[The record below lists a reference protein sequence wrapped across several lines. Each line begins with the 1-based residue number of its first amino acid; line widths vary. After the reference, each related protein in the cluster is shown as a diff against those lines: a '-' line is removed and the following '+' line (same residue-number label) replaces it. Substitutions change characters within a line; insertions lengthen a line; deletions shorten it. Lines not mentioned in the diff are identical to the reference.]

1 MFLVAGTDSPKF
13 MGFFKMFKDDFEE
26 FQDTQ
31 AVFVTMSPTIFGAFH
46 GCWMGPP
53 EARDHVSIDFGH
65 QRFSLLWQQL
75 GMGFFGPRN
84 FDEIRERVQDS
95 TMVTV
100 CFFSEKT
107 CGGRKRGGA
116 NLEILVLPVDVPAK
130 RQSCIQSHGD
140 FKVTKCS
147 SFLRCWHFWGNC
159 QKYNTQAER
168 LACRATATTYCN
180 AKFLDFLKLAHVFSL
195 RKFWGVRRATGFQ
208 HVFLLWA

>member
-1 MFLVAGTDSPKF
+1 MILRNFKTLKQSLWPCLPPFLGRSTAVGWARQKQETMCPLTLATSDSPCYDSSWAWDCLDPEILTKF
-13 MGFFKMFKDDFEE
+13 GKGFKILRWWPC
-26 FQDTQ
+26 
-31 AVFVTMSPTIFGAFH
+31 V
-46 GCWMGPP
+46 
-53 EARDHVSIDFGH
+53 
-65 QRFSLLWQQL
+65 
-75 GMGFFGPRN
+75 
-84 FDEIRERVQDS
+84 
-95 TMVTV
+95 
-100 CFFSEKT
+100 FFSEKT
-107 CGGRKRGGA
+107 CGGRKRVGA

-147 SFLRCWHFWGNC
+147 SFLRCWRFWGNC

-208 HVFLLWA
+208 HVFFAVSLV